1 MESWQENFRIIISSG
16 VCAKSAE
23 HYSQMEY
30 EHNFVEN
37 FKRFYCITLY
47 FYCLNIL
54 LYKLLYYVYNMLF
67 FAMFFFFFSNGLQC

>member
-37 FKRFYCITLY
+37 FKRFYCTTLY

-54 LYKLLYYVYNMLF
+54 LLYKLLYYVYNIISF
-67 FAMFFFFFSNGLQC
+67 VFAMFCFFQ

>member
-16 VCAKSAE
+16 VCAKSADL
-23 HYSQMEY
+23 HFSQMEY

-37 FKRFYCITLY
+37 FKRFYCTTLY

-54 LYKLLYYVYNMLF
+54 LYKLLYYVYNM
-67 FAMFFFFFSNGLQC
+67 